1 MRIYTRTG
9 DKGLTK
15 IFGNMSC
22 KKDDIRIESNGKLD
36 EANSFISTR
45 RENGGLVR
53 FLFRFDNAHLRQ
65 WRCV

>member
-36 EANSFISTR
+36 EANSFI
-45 RENGGLVR
+45 GLLR
-53 FLFRFDNAHLRQ
+53 AKLDDDHPWQKGLF
-65 WRCV
+65 